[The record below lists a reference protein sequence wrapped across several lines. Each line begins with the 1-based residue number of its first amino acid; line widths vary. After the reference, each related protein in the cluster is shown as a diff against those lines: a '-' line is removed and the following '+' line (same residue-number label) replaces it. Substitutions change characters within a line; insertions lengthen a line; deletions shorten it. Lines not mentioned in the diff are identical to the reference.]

1 MTATTSPI
9 DRALHSALALVAALF
24 LSTANDATA
33 QQPQSGERRALVI
46 PGKQSLQQRVI
57 SRPGAT
63 LNRQPQDAPAGEALL
78 PFSVFYV
85 YGRRPESGNAE
96 WLEVGRSSRGQPDGW
111 IKADQAIEW
120 RHNMTVAFN
129 NPAGRDRVLFFRE
142 RTDVL
147 GAMGSDAAA
156 RVAEMR
162 AQAAAGRMAA
172 NSPVMAIEPEVH
184 IDIARRFYLLPIL
197 QAERATLQSGFSA
210 SLLEIASI
218 PLPQPQANAPQPTP
232 AAREQALREFNVGV
246 AFVIDTSLSMDPY
259 IERVRESIR
268 AVIERIR
275 GDQQIGQRFR
285 FALVGFRNSTR
296 AAPQL
301 EYVSRVFATFEDF
314 RDPQRFMGL
323 IQQMRATNVD
333 SGSFDEDAIAGLRT
347 AIDDLKWDDYGGRY
361 MVLITDAGTRR
372 ANDPASTTRLGPAQ
386 IRQLAQSRGIA
397 TYVLHLLTPAG
408 GRLNNHDPARA
419 QYEELSQWPNVGAL
433 YYSVPEGSLAD
444 FGARVDELM
453 GHLTQQVAGSGA
465 GVRPGQGQRPQQP
478 APQQAQPQAPNQTAQ
493 RLTEQT
499 LLVGQAMRL
508 AYLGRREQAEAPPM
522 FRAWTADRDLRNPD
536 IATLDVRVLVSRNQL
551 SDLRDVLQVVLEQ
564 GQQNRLTPRNFFDS
578 LRSAVANMA
587 RNPAALRAR
596 DAQNLGDLLGEFL
609 SDLPYRSQIMEITP
623 DQWLAMG
630 PGAQREVL
638 DAIEARLRLYQELEG
653 RRDLWVSFDGGRVP
667 GDAVYPMSLDA
678 LP

>member
-1 MTATTSPI
+1 MTFAKISLSG
-9 DRALHSALALVAALF
+9 RRLAVLAAALF
-24 LSTANDATA
+24 SLLAASAPTLA
-33 QQPQSGERRALVI
+33 QQQPAAGERRALLI
-46 PGKQSLQQRVI
+46 PGKQTLFQRVI
-57 SRPGAT
+57 TRPGAT
-63 LNRQPQDAPAGEALL
+63 LNRQPQAAPAGDVQL
-78 PFSVFYV
+78 PFSVFFV
-85 YGRRPESGNAE
+85 YGRQPEGGNAE
-96 WLEVGRSSRGQPDGW
+96 WLEVGRSSRGQADGW

-129 NPAGRDRVLFFRE
+129 NPAGRERVLFFRE

-147 GAMGSDAAA
+147 AAMGSDAAA
-156 RVAEMR
+156 RVTEMR
-162 AQAAAGRMAA
+162 AQAAAGRSNP

-184 IDIARRFYLLPIL
+184 IDIGRRFYLLPIL
-197 QAERATLQSGFSA
+197 QAERTTLQSGFSA
-210 SLLEIASI
+210 TMLEIASI
-218 PLPQPQANAPQPTP
+218 PLPQAQANAPVPTP
-232 AAREQALREFNVGV
+232 AAREQTLREFNVGV
-246 AFVIDTSLSMDPY
+246 AFVIDTTLSMDPY

-268 AVIERIR
+268 AVIERTR
-275 GDQQIGQRFR
+275 TDPQLGQRFR
-285 FALVGFRNSTR
+285 FALVGYRNNTR
-296 AAPQL
+296 AVPQL

-314 RDPQRFMGL
+314 RDPQRFVGL

-361 MVLITDAGTRR
+361 IVLITDAGTRR
-372 ANDPASTTRLGPAQ
+372 ANDPGSTTRLGPAE

-397 TYVLHLLTPAG
+397 MYALHLLTPAG
-408 GRLNNHDPARA
+408 ARLNNHDPARQ
-419 QYEELSQWPNVGAL
+419 QYEELSQWPNAGSL
-433 YYSVPEGSLAD
+433 YYPVPEGSLAD

-453 GHLTQQVAGSGA
+453 GHLVRQVTESGA
-465 GVRPGQGQRPQQP
+465 GVRPNQTPRPQQP
-478 APQQAQPQAPNQTAQ
+478 QQQAQPQAPSQTAQ

-508 AYLGRREQAEAPPM
+508 AYLGRREQTEAPPM

-536 IATLDVRVLVSRNQL
+536 IATLDVRVLVSRSQL

-564 GQQNRLTPRNFFDS
+564 GQQNRMTPRNFFDS

-587 RNPAALRAR
+587 RNPAGLRAR

-609 SDLPYRSQIMEITP
+609 TDLPYRSQIMEITP

-638 DAIEARLRLYQELEG
+638 DAIEARMRLYQELEG

-667 GDAVYPMSLDA
+667 GDAVYPLPLDA